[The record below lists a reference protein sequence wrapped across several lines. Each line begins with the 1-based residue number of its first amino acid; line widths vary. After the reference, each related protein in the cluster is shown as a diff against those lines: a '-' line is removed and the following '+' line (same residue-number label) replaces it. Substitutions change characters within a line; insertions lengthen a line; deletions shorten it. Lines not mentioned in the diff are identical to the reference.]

1 ILPAYFGQ
9 GFKTALLVPL
19 LLGGSVALPPPQRWD
34 DLAKWVPNLS
44 PTWISA
50 VPSYLLAVLDK
61 VRSGDGKKLEHS
73 LRFIASS
80 ASYLPESVL
89 RDLEGIVR
97 VPILEFYGLREA
109 GIMAAN
115 PVPPAKRKP
124 GTAGIVPPGELAI
137 RGQAGDLLAAGEV
150 GEIVVRGPSVT

>member
-1 ILPAYFGQ
+1 
-9 GFKTALLVPL
+9 
-19 LLGGSVALPPPQRWD
+19 
-34 DLAKWVPNLS
+34 
-44 PTWISA
+44 TWISA

-61 VRSGDGKKLEHS
+61 VRSGDGEKLEHS

-89 RDLEGIVR
+89 RELEGILR

-124 GTAGIVPPGELAI
+124 GTAGIVPAGELAI

-150 GEIVVRGPSVT
+150 GEIVVRGPSVIPAYVNGTNDPTTEFRDEWLETGDLGFIDPEGFLTIVGRTKE